1 MSIKRKYLI
10 ALKELEEIK
19 SKSKD
24 PLEISKKALEYLR
37 KNFDKYNWV
46 GIYILEENVLKLLD
60 YSGDKETEHKIIPI
74 DKGLCGMSVREKRII
89 NVPDVSSSS
98 EYLQC
103 FLETKSELVVPMFF
117 GNKVIGEIDIDSYR
131 LNAFDNNDEWF
142 ISKVCEIL
150 APVINEYLENNIK
163 V

>member
-1 MSIKRKYLI
+1 MSIKRKYLL
-10 ALKELEEIK
+10 ALEEIEK
-19 SKSKD
+19 INKESKD
-24 PLEISKKALEYLR
+24 VLDLSKKVLDYLR
-37 KNFDKYNWV
+37 KNFKKYNWI
-46 GIYILEENVLKLLD
+46 GIYVLTGNVLKLLE

-74 DKGLCGMSVREKRII
+74 DKGLCGMSVRERRIV
-89 NVPDVSSSS
+89 NVPDVNASS

-117 GNKVIGEIDIDSYR
+117 KEKVIGEIDIDSYK
-131 LNAFDNNDEWF
+131 LNAFDKNDEWF

-150 APVINEYLENNIK
+150 APKINELLKNYIK